1 MGGMKTRTLK
11 QEYLIYRDELPM
23 HYTTLVSLG
32 RKSSKDLFSQV
43 RKSCQDY
50 LIDKVVT
57 KMTPGQ
63 SETAL
68 KPNVVARLASRMREA
83 RSMGFQ
89 VRQEFLG
96 GQPGN
101 WCEIAGT
108 KFVFLD
114 SSQSAIDQLS
124 VLDHA
129 IRSYR
134 PAA

>member
-1 MGGMKTRTLK
+1 
-11 QEYLIYRDELPM
+11 
-23 HYTTLVSLG
+23 
-32 RKSSKDLFSQV
+32 
-43 RKSCQDY
+43 
-50 LIDKVVT
+50 
-57 KMTPGQ
+57 MTQAQ
-63 SETAL
+63 SETAF
-68 KPNVVARLASRMREA
+68 KPNVVARLANRMRDA

-124 VLDHA
+124 VLNDA
-129 IRSYR
+129 IQSYR